1 VRLSL
6 DKVEPELSRLWQEET
21 DKGGAPRIGL
31 FTLVALASELP
42 LLGRAQ
48 RVVADAAA
56 MYPSRTIVAMWRQG
70 ADASVTADAALHRV
84 AATGAACGDA
94 IVLEAT
100 GAGREWLPEYLGH
113 LALTDLPMC
122 VWWVGDLPD
131 FDKLFDRVAIDADL
145 VIVNSGE
152 MDLRD
157 LEKLS
162 MICRRIRDS
171 TALTD
176 LTWFRL
182 RPVQELIA
190 RFFDDPTALAL
201 LRSIER
207 VTIEFSP
214 RDGDVDATSTQSGL
228 LFGWIANA
236 LGVKPE
242 GAQWKRGPNWS
253 EVAVGSIV
261 GRFDHRHRDDVPPG
275 SVLRIAMECDG
286 ARFEIERQEDPGL
299 FKWSREAPGAPV
311 PSQIVRIKVPDES
324 TLLIRSL
331 ERPKRDLL
339 YERSLHLASKIVR
352 IVAPRLSKHASS
364 GI

>member
-1 VRLSL
+1 VRLAL
-6 DKVEPELSRLWQEET
+6 DAVEPELSRLWQEEA
-21 DKGGAPRIGL
+21 DKRGAPRIGL

-48 RVVADAAA
+48 RVVAEVAAT
-56 MYPSRTIVAMWRQG
+56 YPSRTIVAMWRQG
-70 ADASVTADAALHRV
+70 VDAAVTADAALHRIT
-84 AATGAACGDA
+84 ATGAACGDA

-100 GAGREWLPEYLGH
+100 GGGREWLPENLGH

-131 FDKLFDRVAIDADL
+131 FDKLFDRVAVDADL

-157 LEKLS
+157 LQKLS
-162 MICRRIRDS
+162 MICKRIRDS

-190 RFFDDPTALAL
+190 RFFDDETALACL
-201 LRSIER
+201 TSIER
-207 VTIEFSP
+207 LTIEFNP
-214 RDGDVDATSTQSGL
+214 RDGDVDAASTQAGL
-228 LFGWIANA
+228 LFGWMANA
-236 LGVKPE
+236 LGLKGDTV
-242 GAQWKRGPNWS
+242 AWNRGPGWN
-253 EVAVGSIV
+253 EVTIGRLV
-261 GRFDHRHRDDVPPG
+261 GRFEHRHRDDVPPG
-275 SVLRIAMECDG
+275 SISRVTMECDG
-286 ARFEIERQEDPGL
+286 ARFEVERQEDPQL

-311 PSQIVRIKVPDES
+311 PPQTLRIKTPDES
-324 TLLIRSL
+324 TLLIRCL

-339 YERSLHLASKIVR
+339 YEKSLHLGSKIVR
-352 IVAPRLSKHASS
+352 VVAPRLSTRID
-364 GI
+364 G

>member
-1 VRLSL
+1 MRLSL
-6 DKVEPELSRLWQEET
+6 DAVEPELSRLWQEET
-21 DKGGAPRIGL
+21 DKGGPPRIGL

-48 RVVADAAA
+48 RIVADAAA
-56 MYPSRTIVAMWRQG
+56 MYPSRTIVATWPQG
-70 ADASVTADAALHRV
+70 ADASITADATLHRLT
-84 AATGAACGDA
+84 ATGAACGDA

-100 GAGREWLPEYLGH
+100 GAAREWLPENLVH

-162 MICRRIRDS
+162 MICKRIRDN

-182 RPVQELIA
+182 RPIQELIA
-190 RFFDDPTALAL
+190 RFFDGETAMACLT
-201 LRSIER
+201 SIER
-207 VTIEFSP
+207 ITIEFSP
-214 RDGDVDATSTQSGL
+214 RDGDVDAASTQACL
-228 LFGWIANA
+228 LFGWMANA
-236 LGVKPE
+236 LGLKADAVAWQR
-242 GAQWKRGPNWS
+242 GAGWS
-253 EVAVGSIV
+253 EVTVGRLV
-261 GRFDHRHRDDVPPG
+261 GRFEHRYRDDVPPG
-275 SVLRIAMECDG
+275 GISRVTMECDG
-286 ARFEIERQEDPGL
+286 ARFEVERQDDPQL

-311 PSQIVRIKVPDES
+311 PPQIVRIKIQDES
-324 TLLIRSL
+324 TLLIRCL
-331 ERPKRDLL
+331 ERPKRDIL
-339 YERSLHLASKIVR
+339 YEKSLHLGSKIVR
-352 IVAPRLSKHASS
+352 PVAPRLSTRI
-364 GI
+364 GG